1 MKPRTLLLVS
11 IQPATN
17 YSLFNHT
24 PATDRT
30 RRTVA
35 ESLDLLQHTQG
46 DDLLQVVAHTSR
58 TLAKACRK
66 NDTSSLLL
74 EENTPQLELLTGTL
88 AMLGVDVYTP
98 TYAKAKG
105 KIKGLMELVD
115 IDLPTLPGSRKFLR
129 KLENAVAYE

>member
-66 NDTSSLLL
+66 NNTYSLLL

-105 KIKGLMELVD
+105 FKGLMELVD

-129 KLENAVAYE
+129 KLENAVAYV

>member
-66 NDTSSLLL
+66 NNTSSLLL

-105 KIKGLMELVD
+105 LMELVD

-129 KLENAVAYE
+129 KLENAVAYV

>member
-66 NDTSSLLL
+66 NNTSSLLL

-98 TYAKAKG
+98 TYAKS

-129 KLENAVAYE
+129 KLGNAVAYV